1 MLNYFS
7 LLDMPVAVDLDRAL
21 LDLQYRKQQLR
32 WHPDRFAAA
41 PAAERQQ
48 ALQRTSLLN
57 DAYLVLKTPLR
68 RAEHLVE
75 LLGDGVTH
83 NARLPIDFLEQQ
95 LSARES
101 LESAA
106 EAHDRQAVEVLRKT
120 AEASASERWSRLREQ
135 IAEHDLSSA
144 RVSLQELQFLHKFV
158 EEVERLEER
167 WLDS

>member
-1 MLNYFS
+1 VLNYFS
-7 LLDMPVAVDLDRAL
+7 LLDMPAAVDLDRTL
-21 LDLQYRKQQLR
+21 LDLQYREQQLR

-48 ALQRTSLLN
+48 ALQRASLLN

-75 LLGDGVTH
+75 LLADGCTH
-83 NARLPIDFLEQQ
+83 NVRLPIDFLEQQ
-95 LSARES
+95 LTARES

-106 EAHDRQAVEVLRKT
+106 GARDRQAVEALRRT
-120 AEASASERWSRLREQ
+120 AETAASERWSRLRQQITEQ
-135 IAEHDLSSA
+135 DLRSA
-144 RVSLQELQFLHKFV
+144 QISLQELQFLHKFV

>member
-7 LLDMPVAVDLDRAL
+7 LLDMPAAVDLDRAL
-21 LDLQYRKQQLR
+21 LDLQYREQQLR

-48 ALQRTSLLN
+48 ALQRASLLN
-57 DAYLVLKTPLR
+57 EAYLVLKTPLR

-75 LLGDGVTH
+75 LLGDGSTQTV
-83 NARLPIDFLEQQ
+83 RLPIDFLEQQ
-95 LSARES
+95 LTARES

-106 EAHDRQAVEVLRKT
+106 GVRDRQAVEALRRT
-120 AEASASERWSRLREQ
+120 AETAASECWSRLREQ
-135 IAEHDLSSA
+135 IAEHDLRSA
-144 RVSLQELQFLHKFV
+144 QISLQELQFLHKFV